1 MGQARCA
8 PCIRLSHCPP
18 ALLPACLTCDNLAFS
33 LQALPVC
40 QIVAKFPPSISRML
54 GGMMIEM
61 IQNADLSILHA
72 IQGTASPALDT
83 FMVGFTTLGEFGALW
98 AIVGAPNVRHRH
110 FRGNRAR
117 VRHWRHRTEK
127 RHRAP
132 ETFPGRPRAHD
143 IAHIAT

>member
-1 MGQARCA
+1 
-8 PCIRLSHCPP
+8 
-18 ALLPACLTCDNLAFS
+18 
-33 LQALPVC
+33 
-40 QIVAKFPPSISRML
+40 
-54 GGMMIEM
+54 MIEM

-72 IQGTASPALDT
+72 IQGAASPALDA

-98 AIVGAPNVRHRH
+98 AIVGAIMIALNKHPNVRPRH

-117 VRHWRHRTEK
+117 VRHWRHRVKNVIE
-127 RHRAP
+127 RP

>member
-1 MGQARCA
+1 
-8 PCIRLSHCPP
+8 
-18 ALLPACLTCDNLAFS
+18 
-33 LQALPVC
+33 
-40 QIVAKFPPSISRML
+40 
-54 GGMMIEM
+54 MIEM

-72 IQGTASPALDT
+72 IQGAASPA
-83 FMVGFTTLGEFGALW
+83 FGHIHGRLYHARRIW
-98 AIVGAPNVRHRH
+98 RAMGDRRRNHDRPQQAPNVRHRH

-132 ETFPGRPRAHD
+132 EAFPGRPRAHN